1 MKRALQNFVTQL
13 VPVYREINHYK
24 RVTRQN
30 GFVGLASNTLKIN
43 NHNEMKHIVVII
55 HLFTLFISNGFA
67 QETNY
72 RPGLFFRE
80 DWKETPAEI
89 PLSQKHVNNPD
100 LLVLLYGP
108 GQDSLKKSNHEKPVD
123 DPFYVW
129 SGLCLGNWMVTLKHK
144 TNNVDLTG
152 FAKISWRSKQA
163 GLRQLRI
170 ALKLANG
177 TWLVSD
183 QFDDATKDWR
193 IREFNIQD
201 IVWYKL
207 DSKSVVEIGPV
218 TNPDL
223 SNVEEIGFT
232 DLMPGGKSASCT
244 RLDWIEVYGKP
255 IKRM

>member
-1 MKRALQNFVTQL
+1 MKKKFVLTVCFVWFVFL
-13 VPVYREINHYK
+13 
-24 RVTRQN
+24 
-30 GFVGLASNTLKIN
+30 GFS
-43 NHNEMKHIVVII
+43 
-55 HLFTLFISNGFA
+55 
-67 QETNY
+67 QETSY

-89 PLSQKHVNNPD
+89 PLSQKHVDNPG
-100 LLVLLYGP
+100 LLVQLYGP

-129 SGLCLGNWMVTLKHK
+129 SGLCLENWMVTLKHK
-144 TNNVDLTG
+144 TDNVDLTG
-152 FAKISWRSKQA
+152 FAKIIWRSKQA
-163 GLRQLRI
+163 GLRYLRI
-170 ALKLANG
+170 TLKLADG

-183 QFDDATKDWR
+183 QFDSASKDWR

-201 IVWYKL
+201 INWFKL
-207 DSKSVVEIGPV
+207 DSKTIVETGAV

-255 IKRM
+255 VKR